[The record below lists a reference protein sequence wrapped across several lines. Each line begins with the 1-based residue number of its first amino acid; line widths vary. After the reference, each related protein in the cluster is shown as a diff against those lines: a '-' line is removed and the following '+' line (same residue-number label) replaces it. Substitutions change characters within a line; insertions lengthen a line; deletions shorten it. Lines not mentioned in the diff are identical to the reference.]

1 MRKLRTFTRE
11 EKKREKEKKERDV
24 SEKSVIFKER
34 EGESVARE
42 DCHLGV
48 EWVLSVA
55 SNCIGDALLRHQPGL
70 VHVVAVDLLRV
81 AL

>member
-1 MRKLRTFTRE
+1 MSFFRKETGVS
-11 EKKREKEKKERDV
+11 KKRD
-24 SEKSVIFKER
+24 IFKER

-81 AL
+81 SL